1 MADYSHQLTQVFT
14 NNWASLFKERH
25 FDIEV
30 KKTAAILET
39 YTIGQFGFRDDR
51 VPRAVKQTAES
62 RELRVRL
69 VRGDLGKEIEIL

>member
-25 FDIEV
+25 FDIEF

-39 YTIGQFGFRDDR
+39 YTIWQFGFRDDR
-51 VPRAVKQTAES
+51 VPRAVEQTAVLGVACRTCE
-62 RELRVRL
+62 
-69 VRGDLGKEIEIL
+69 RGPWGKN

>member
-25 FDIEV
+25 FDKV

-51 VPRAVKQTAES
+51 VQRAVERTAES
-62 RELRVRL
+62 WELRVGL

>member
-25 FDIEV
+25 FNIEF

-51 VPRAVKQTAES
+51 VQRAVERTAES
-62 RELRVRL
+62 WELRVGL